1 MARQDKDFM
10 LRMQGMIYA
19 YRVAKESGVEALG
32 KDIRKRN
39 ITNAPMKFSS
49 RQIDEF
55 YKFISQNVY
64 TNMFAVLCWTLY
76 DSFGFGKKRLGR
88 LTEDFNKNSWAVT
101 DLDYM
106 GQHYIKL
113 EDYAIELNKKYDL
126 KLDIER
132 IAACE
137 RKADENDER
146 TRMCRIDRV
155 LEVLREAGYSKAA
168 DFLESK
174 LD

>member
-64 TNMFAVLCWTLY
+64 TNMLAVMCWTLY
-76 DSFGFGKKRLGR
+76 DSFGFGKKKTGA
-88 LTEDFNKNSWAVT
+88 FN
-101 DLDYM
+101 
-106 GQHYIKL
+106 
-113 EDYAIELNKKYDL
+113 
-126 KLDIER
+126 
-132 IAACE
+132 
-137 RKADENDER
+137 
-146 TRMCRIDRV
+146 
-155 LEVLREAGYSKAA
+155 
-168 DFLESK
+168 
-174 LD
+174 